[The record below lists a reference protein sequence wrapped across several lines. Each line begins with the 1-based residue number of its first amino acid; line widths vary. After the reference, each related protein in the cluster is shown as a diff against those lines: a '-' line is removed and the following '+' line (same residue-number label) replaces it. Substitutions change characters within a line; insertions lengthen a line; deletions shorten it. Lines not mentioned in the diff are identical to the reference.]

1 MGESNIVKE
10 FKMICKEYEC
20 DDSIFSEDDEKVS
33 ILKDIINNK
42 LERVDK
48 TIILLY
54 VDYQSYRQLGKTLGL
69 DKMTIR
75 REVLRIKDKI
85 KTEYERIIADN
96 RIGGLHS

>member
-1 MGESNIVKE
+1 MEGNNIVRE

-20 DDSIFSEDDEKVS
+20 DDSIFNEDDEKVN
-33 ILKDIINNK
+33 ILKDIINK
-42 LERVDK
+42 RLERVDK
-48 TIILLY
+48 TIFLLY
-54 VDYQSYRQLGKTLGL
+54 VDCQSYRKLGSKMGL

-85 KTEYERIIADN
+85 KAEYERTIADN

>member
-1 MGESNIVKE
+1 MTERNIVNE
-10 FKMICKEYEC
+10 FKMICKDYEC
-20 DDSIFSEDDEKVS
+20 NNSIFNEDDEKVS

-54 VDYQSYRQLGKTLGL
+54 VDYQSYRNLGKTLGL

-75 REVLRIKDKI
+75 REVLRIIDKI
-85 KTEYERIIADN
+85 KAEYERTIADN
-96 RIGGLHS
+96 RIGGVHS

>member
-1 MGESNIVKE
+1 MTERNIVNE
-10 FKMICKEYEC
+10 FKMICKDYEC
-20 DDSIFSEDDEKVS
+20 NNSIFNEDDEKVS

-54 VDYQSYRQLGKTLGL
+54 VDYQSYRKLGKTLGL

-75 REVLRIKDKI
+75 REVLRIRDKI
-85 KTEYERIIADN
+85 KAEYERTIADN
-96 RIGGLHS
+96 RIGGVHS